1 MINTS
6 SSLSDS
12 TMQVDNDKRKMPT
25 SIEIVDVPPLA
36 SSSTSNEISFK
47 PEDDD
52 TVSAGTTKLSKEQIQ
67 LLFQGRNLAFL
78 ATLSKDGSPHVTPVW
93 AEMVKEGQDDLILIN
108 TFETSAKNKHVT
120 DDNRIALSIVDQN
133 NPFNMASIKGKVI
146 EQTTEGADEHLKTLA
161 KKYLGIGKY
170 YYRKPNHKRVII
182 KIKPQKI
189 MGISIHPAFYF
200 LAYSPWNR

>member
-1 MINTS
+1 
-6 SSLSDS
+6 
-12 TMQVDNDKRKMPT
+12 MQVDNDKRKMPT
-25 SIEIVDVPPLA
+25 SVEIVEVPPPA
-36 SSSTSNEISFK
+36 SPFTSTETSFK
-47 PEDDD
+47 PEDHI
-52 TVSAGTTKLSKEQIQ
+52 VSAGTTELSKEELQH
-67 LLFQGRNLAFL
+67 LFQGRNLAFL

-93 AEMVKEGQDDLILIN
+93 AEMVKEGYDDLILIN

-120 DDNRIALSIVDQN
+120 NDNRIALSIVDQS

-146 EQTTEGADEHLKTLA
+146 EQTTEGADEHLKRLA

-170 YYRKPNHKRVII
+170 YYRKPNHKRIII
-182 KIKPQKI
+182 KIKPQEI